1 MNDISTLPAG
11 TLPPAGGRLCSRMAW
26 AIAPVLTSI
35 KPPSIKPTSITPNN
49 AAPVKQR
56 SLKGPVIGKSILLH
70 TARQRA
76 HLAPRRL
83 PVQSADSD
91 QARLAGARSQ
101 AGDTGAQQCRRD
113 CEIN

>member
-1 MNDISTLPAG
+1 MNDMSTLPAG

-35 KPPSIKPTSITPNN
+35 TPTSITPDS

-76 HLAPRRL
+76 HLARRRL

>member
-1 MNDISTLPAG
+1 
-11 TLPPAGGRLCSRMAW
+11 MAW
-26 AIAPVLTSI
+26 AIAPVLA
-35 KPPSIKPTSITPNN
+35 SIKPTSIIPTSMAPNS

-76 HLAPRRL
+76 HLARGRL

-91 QARLAGARSQ
+91 QASTRRRMLAIRRYRCPTVQ
-101 AGDTGAQQCRRD
+101 AGLRNQ
-113 CEIN
+113 